1 MSVLHLWRYAIKGLD
16 RDELPSVSLVP
27 GGGFPNDRR
36 WAMHFDDD
44 GTADAQDFD
53 PTSSGG
59 WLHKSNVLCAYTAP
73 VLLGGYET
81 SYGDADDVLVVRR
94 RNDGVELIIA
104 RLTDDADRARA
115 EEFFSGAH
123 HCGRRVRIVAKD
135 APSSSSSS
143 SSALRH
149 HFGNT
154 PMGFKH
160 HPNGQ
165 VIHIVNAETV
175 SDLSSA
181 MGLSG
186 VGGAS
191 SSDDTR
197 TPALDPSRFRPNVV
211 VSGVPAWSEF
221 DWVGKR
227 VYIGSSVILKV
238 IGRAV
243 RCEATNV
250 DPRNGTGVEDHD
262 VPAALARHFPMH
274 GPYLGVYAIV
284 VGGGTIGIG
293 DGVRMTMMIVDREEA
308 LEDVAVAASFGIRR
322 GRVVLATAAALVA
335 VAAMVAR
342 SRGRSG

>member
-1 MSVLHLWRYAIKGLD
+1 
-16 RDELPSVSLVP
+16 
-27 GGGFPNDRR
+27 
-36 WAMHFDDD
+36 
-44 GTADAQDFD
+44 
-53 PTSSGG
+53 
-59 WLHKSNVLCAYTAP
+59 
-73 VLLGGYET
+73 
-81 SYGDADDVLVVRR
+81 
-94 RNDGVELIIA
+94 
-104 RLTDDADRARA
+104 
-115 EEFFSGAH
+115 
-123 HCGRRVRIVAKD
+123 
-135 APSSSSSS
+135 
-143 SSALRH
+143 
-149 HFGNT
+149 
-154 PMGFKH
+154 
-160 HPNGQ
+160 
-165 VIHIVNAETV
+165 
-175 SDLSSA
+175 

-227 VYIGSSVILKV
+227 VYIGSSVILEV

-293 DGVRMTMMIVDREEA
+293 DGVRMTMMIFDREEA
-308 LEDVAVAASFGIRR
+308 SEDVAVLLFGIGR

>member
-1 MSVLHLWRYAIKGLD
+1 MDDQIPNATLPNLHNSDHNARLTEMIQVNFG
-16 RDELPSVSLVP
+16 
-27 GGGFPNDRR
+27 
-36 WAMHFDDD
+36 AMHFDDD

-59 WLHKSNVLCAYTAP
+59 WLHKSNFLCAYTAP

-94 RNDGVELIIA
+94 RKDGVELIIA

-123 HCGRRVRIVAKD
+123 HGGRRVRIVAKD